1 MGHSGDTKTDAA
13 RARLLRLLVERSY
26 RQADTPSFRL
36 ASGKLSNFY
45 IDCKVTT
52 MCGDAMP
59 LVGAAVAQ
67 LVPPEAE
74 AIGGLTMGAD
84 WIAAATAY
92 FCTANGR
99 RVDAFSVRKEPKKH
113 GLKKWIEGS
122 ARAGTRVVVIDD
134 VVTTGGSTL
143 DAIDRCREEG
153 LDVVGVVVLVD
164 RQEEGG
170 MEAIRQKAGPSLPL
184 HAVFVRSDL
193 EREWQ
198 ALTMAHTAA
207 LSDPAAAR

>member
-1 MGHSGDTKTDAA
+1 MGHSAETKTDAA

-26 RQADTPSFRL
+26 RQTDTPSFRL

-59 LVGAAVAQ
+59 LVGTAVAPF
-67 LVPPEAE
+67 VPPDAE
-74 AIGGLTMGAD
+74 AVGGLTMGAD

-122 ARAGTRVVVIDD
+122 ARTGTRVVVIDD

-153 LDVVGVVVLVD
+153 LVVVGVVVLVD

-193 EREWQ
+193 EREWET
-198 ALTMAHTAA
+198 LTKAQRAA
-207 LSDPAAAR
+207 ASDPAAAR

>member
-1 MGHSGDTKTDAA
+1 MEHSGDTKTDVAW
-13 RARLLRLLVERSY
+13 ARLLRLLVERSY
-26 RQADTPSFRL
+26 RQSDTPSFRL

-59 LVGAAVAQ
+59 LVGEVVAPH
-67 LVPPEAE
+67 LPPEAE
-74 AIGGLTMGAD
+74 AVGGLTMGAD

-92 FCTANGR
+92 FCTANGQ

-122 ARAGTRVVVIDD
+122 ARTGARVVVIDD
-134 VVTTGGSTL
+134 VVTTGGSTI

-153 LDVVGVVVLVD
+153 LVVVGVVVLID
-164 RQEEGG
+164 RQEEHG
-170 MEAIRQKAGPSLPL
+170 MEVIRQKAGPSVPL

-198 ALTMAHTAA
+198 ARKNSDTAA
-207 LSDPAAAR
+207 TAQL